1 MRNSVS
7 AVSIAQAL
15 KGTSFPA
22 NTKQLVKQ
30 AQANDASDDVIEAI
44 RGLANQEYQ
53 TMAEVER
60 AFGEEKRAA
69 S

>member
-7 AVSIAQAL
+7 AVSITQAL
-15 KGTSFPA
+15 KNIDFPA
-22 NTKQLVKQ
+22 NTKDLVKQ
-30 AQANDASDDVIEAI
+30 AQSNNASDDVIEAI
-44 RGLANQEYQ
+44 RNLANQQ
-53 TMAEVER
+53 FQNMADIER